1 MSEEL
6 KPCPFCGGKAVIH
19 VGDGVR
25 VICTVCESKTRTL
38 IDGLSKGRPTGGSVG
53 KVIELW
59 NRRAN
64 DGKID

>member
-1 MSEEL
+1 MEEL

-19 VGDGVR
+19 VDDGVR
-25 VICTVCESKTRTL
+25 VICTVCESRTQTL
-38 IDGLSKGRPTGGSVG
+38 IDGLSQGKLTGGSVG

-59 NRRAN
+59 NRRAS